1 MPLLKR
7 EREFFPDDLFDLS
20 ESETP
25 WWVAHTFSRQ
35 DKALARHLLQ
45 LEIPFY
51 LPYREHRTRRSGRTL
66 HSYLPLFPG
75 YVFCRGSALQRLLAL
90 RSNLVVK
97 LLDVSDQALL
107 ARELLQLRQLKEF
120 GAEMVPYVDL
130 VPGESVCVR
139 EGPFKGYTGVVLR
152 SQGRVRLLVSIS
164 MLKQV
169 VAVEFER
176 EVIAPVRPHSSGRV
190 NSRGLVSGV

>member
-7 EREFFPDDLFDLS
+7 EREFFPDDLFDMS
-20 ESETP
+20 ASETP

-51 LPYREHRTRRSGRTL
+51 LPYREHRARRSGRTL
-66 HSYLPLFPG
+66 YSYLPLFPG
-75 YVFCRGSALQRLLAL
+75 YVFCRGSSLQRLSAL
-90 RSNLVVK
+90 RSNLIVK
-97 LLDVSDQALL
+97 LLEVSDQALL
-107 ARELLQLRQLKEF
+107 ARELLQLRQLKES

-176 EVIAPVRPHSSGRV
+176 EAVTPVRPHSSSQV
-190 NSRGLVSGV
+190 NSRGLVSRI